1 MQFIKTLFW
10 VLLAILLVAFSY
22 NNWNDVTVTIWNDT
36 LLDTKLP
43 MLIIGSFV
51 LGFLPMWALYRGSRW
66 RSKRRIASLESRIET
81 PPVSSPAAT
90 PLTDEAGS
98 PLESDPAR

>member
-22 NNWNDVTVTIWNDT
+22 NNWNDVTVKIWSDT

-43 MLIIGSFV
+43 MLIIGSFL
-51 LGFLPMWALYRGSRW
+51 LGFVPMWMVYRGARW
-66 RSKRRIASLESRIET
+66 TSKRRITSLENRLET
-81 PPVSSPAAT
+81 PPVSAPPAT
-90 PLTDEAGS
+90 EAKS
-98 PLESDPAR
+98 PLEAEASS